1 MSCKNSFFE
10 YSNFEKLLKNVINRN
25 TFRFNI
31 ILASNSQ
38 KQREVRRY
46 FWILI
51 IAFALFSCSK
61 SGNFEIE
68 GKITNS
74 PGTKIYLEKLEL
86 NGTTPFDSSKVD
98 SKGNFSL
105 NGKISEPTFF
115 LLKIDEQKF
124 ITLLIDSMEKVKFSA
139 DFINFSNDY
148 KVEGSYG
155 SHQVKELNQHLT
167 KTNSKIDS
175 INSLINLSVNLSDFE
190 QKRNNWIAKI
200 NLVKSE
206 QQEFS
211 KRFVTNNPFSLASI
225 LAIYQRF
232 NSGEYVIQDLQ
243 TIKVA
248 ASALNSMYPNSAH
261 AKTLYEDTKK
271 LIQDVQNQKV
281 KQYIEEVGENSPD
294 ITLPNQSGE
303 KISLSTLRGKYVLVQ
318 FWSAYDASSRMMN
331 QVLKENYQLFKP
343 RGFEI
348 YQVSID
354 TARNAWTQAIQKD
367 QMNWINVGDMQGSK
381 TALIKYNIQ
390 QIPSNY
396 LLDKEGQI
404 IAKNIKGPELYKILN
419 EIFN

>member
-1 MSCKNSFFE
+1 M
-10 YSNFEKLLKNVINRN
+10 
-25 TFRFNI
+25 
-31 ILASNSQ
+31 
-38 KQREVRRY
+38 RRY

-155 SHQVKELNQHLT
+155 SHQVKELNQQLT
-167 KTNSKIDS
+167 KTNAKIDS

-248 ASALNSMYPNSAH
+248 ASALNSM
-261 AKTLYEDTKK
+261 
-271 LIQDVQNQKV
+271 
-281 KQYIEEVGENSPD
+281 
-294 ITLPNQSGE
+294 
-303 KISLSTLRGKYVLVQ
+303 
-318 FWSAYDASSRMMN
+318 
-331 QVLKENYQLFKP
+331 
-343 RGFEI
+343 
-348 YQVSID
+348 
-354 TARNAWTQAIQKD
+354 
-367 QMNWINVGDMQGSK
+367 
-381 TALIKYNIQ
+381 
-390 QIPSNY
+390 
-396 LLDKEGQI
+396 
-404 IAKNIKGPELYKILN
+404 
-419 EIFN
+419 